1 MEKSYLC
8 EIEIK
13 NEIIMEAVLS
23 NRKIRTKRIID
34 DVSQLKRSQPEAPKN
49 RLGIEDIEYWKAMA
63 KRLDS
68 SVIANDITMQDIVD
82 EVNAVRKERYEK
94 QNRI

>member
-1 MEKSYLC
+1 M
-8 EIEIK
+8 
-13 NEIIMEAVLS
+13 NIIMETILN
-23 NRKIRTKRIID
+23 NRKIRTQRIID
-34 DVSQLKRSQPEAPKN
+34 DVSLLKHSHPEILIN
-49 RLGIEDIEYWKAMA
+49 GLGMEDMEYWQAMA

-68 SVIANDITMQDIVD
+68 SVLANDITMQEIVD